1 MRADDMKEAINIGL
15 LDIEGKLS
23 ESTSTRLSHG
33 ALTAIDVLAA
43 MDDIKRSDWIREAC
57 IEKLLRLKRQHQYLS
72 KAFGESTNTSSTLN
86 TKEKSPTAV
95 TAELDLNNS

>member
-1 MRADDMKEAINIGL
+1 MKEAVNIGL

-33 ALTAIDVLAA
+33 ALTAIDVLSA

-72 KAFGESTNTSSTLN
+72 KAFGSSTNTSETSN
-86 TKEKSPTAV
+86 TTQKNPSAGTDEFSDHKS
-95 TAELDLNNS
+95 